1 MRPRLLLGSLG
12 LAAAIVAHDVTR
24 RAPVPEPAH
33 ESAAHADWRD
43 TTLADPVARLQ
54 ARLDAGVA
62 TLPHD
67 SAFGYLPAL
76 LRTLGIP
83 LSSQGL
89 VFSRTSLQ
97 TDRITPWSP
106 RALYFNDDVYIGY
119 VQESHFLEIASMHPT
134 RGAVFYTLT
143 QDATEK
149 PAFERETRT
158 CLMCHQSR
166 ATTGGVPGL
175 MVLSSITDK
184 YGYPITGVHDGGM
197 TDATPIRQRWGGWY
211 VTGTHGTGTTGAAGH
226 SGNVYSPLFRHEIPD
241 KQRYR
246 TELDLTV
253 ESDRTHLEGK
263 FDPSPYPSA
272 HSDIV
277 ALMVL
282 VHQTT
287 VHNLLAGLHEIAEVT
302 PPSVA
307 DAGAGESAEATRL
320 NGAVER
326 LLRAMLFVQEA
337 PLAGPMRGTT
347 SFAQDFASL
356 GPRDARGR
364 SLRDFDLERR
374 LFRHPLS
381 FLIYSESFDAL
392 PEVAERVFYQ
402 RLDAILRGEEQD
414 AAYAHLTAADRTAI
428 REILEATKPAFVRAR
443 QTPG

>member
-1 MRPRLLLGSLG
+1 MRLRVLLGTVG
-12 LAAAIVAHDVTR
+12 LATAALAVDLVPHGPS
-24 RAPVPEPAH
+24 APPSFAIE
-33 ESAAHADWRD
+33 RD
-43 TTLADPVARLQ
+43 TANADPVARLQ

-62 TLPHD
+62 TLAHD

-76 LRTLGIP
+76 LRALDIP

-97 TDRITPWSP
+97 TDKITPWSP

-119 VQESHFLEIASMHPT
+119 VQESDFLEIAAMHPT

-143 QDATEK
+143 QHVAEK

-166 ATTGGVPGL
+166 AATGGVPGL

-184 YGYPITGVHDGGM
+184 YGYPITGVHEGGM

-211 VTGTHGTGTTGAAGH
+211 VTGTHGAGTSGGAGH
-226 SGNVYSPLFRHEIPD
+226 SGNVYSPRFRHEIPN
-241 KQRYR
+241 KERYR
-246 TELDLTV
+246 TEFDLTT
-253 ESDRTHLEGK
+253 ESDRTTLEGK
-263 FDPSPYPSA
+263 FDPAPYPSA

-287 VHNLLAGLHEIAEVT
+287 VHNLIAGLHEIAEFT
-302 PPSVA
+302 P
-307 DAGAGESAEATRL
+307 DAAERDGSAESTRL
-320 NGAVER
+320 HGAVER

-347 SFAQDFASL
+347 SFAADFASL
-356 GPRDARGR
+356 GPRDAHGR
-364 SLRDFDLERR
+364 SLRDFDLETR
-374 LFRHPLS
+374 LFRYPLS
-381 FLIYSESFDAL
+381 FLIYSESMDAL
-392 PEVAERVFYQ
+392 PPVAQRVFYR
-402 RLDAILRGEEQD
+402 RLEAILQGAEQD
-414 AAYAHLTAADRTAI
+414 GAYAHLTPGVRTAI
-428 REILEATKPAFVRAR
+428 REILRATKPAYGINVGR
-443 QTPG
+443 